1 MDDGNAVNDSTSFTS
16 KIDHDGDKSS
26 VENND
31 KSLEVV
37 EHIEIISTEDDR
49 LRIIGKEMAD
59 DTGRAIFTTICQ
71 KRIISPSDLSKILG
85 ISLPLVNWH
94 VKRLM
99 DAGLIKIEKLGTSQ
113 KNKPVKYYGPATTII
128 IIGVDL
134 GNDEENNASLK
145 KDDAFLQSMRKKAT
159 KAIWSRLAKSM
170 KIGIISFVAGAS
182 LIYTVG
188 NMLGRTGDSVV
199 IDTTNNSGIKLA
211 DPDAS
216 SSLPPDSMLSLF
228 YGSLPPAMAD
238 IVIALVGGFIIG
250 IIAFVAMRTLAWK
263 TRIKS

>member
-1 MDDGNAVNDSTSFTS
+1 
-16 KIDHDGDKSS
+16 
-26 VENND
+26 
-31 KSLEVV
+31 
-37 EHIEIISTEDDR
+37 
-49 LRIIGKEMAD
+49 MAD

-71 KRIISPSDLSKILG
+71 KRITSPSDLARILG

-134 GNDEENNASLK
+134 EESKEDNNTPLK
-145 KDDAFLQSMRKKAT
+145 KDDAFLQSRKKRAT
-159 KAIWSRLAKSM
+159 KAIWSRLTKSM
-170 KIGIISFVAGAS
+170 KMGIISFVAGAS
-182 LIYTVG
+182 LIYTFG
-188 NMLGRTGDSVV
+188 SILGRDSIL
-199 IDTTNNSGIKLA
+199 IDTASNNGIKLA
-211 DPDAS
+211 DPDTA

-228 YGSLPPAMAD
+228 YSSMPPAVAD
-238 IVIALVGGFIIG
+238 VVIALVGGSIIG
-250 IIAFVAMRTLAWK
+250 MIAFVAMRTLAWK